1 MERYALEVYI
11 EKLQGERLLEYHNCS
26 MDLIIKPVN
35 HLSYD
40 SSKTVQNTLFVCK
53 GANFKE
59 AYLEAAIQKGA
70 SAYISETDYNTRIP
84 CIKVSDIKRALA
96 LVSSEFFGNP
106 AKSLT
111 LIGITGTKGKS
122 TTAYYVKYILDD
134 YLRSQGRP
142 EAGIISSIDTYD
154 GVIREESHLTT
165 PESLELQMHFRNA
178 VDSGIQYVVMEASSQ
193 ALKYGRLHGVY
204 FDVGIFLNISEDHIS
219 PIEHRDMEDYLDAKL
234 SMFSHCRTAWVNTD
248 SDRLATIMEAAN
260 SFAEKVLTF
269 GTTGSTSGGEVAG
282 VQGTGEL
289 GVLGKGEA
297 GAHGDGEIGAYGK
310 GEAGAHGDGEIGAHG
325 KGEAGAYGDG
335 EVGAHGKGE
344 AGAYGDGEI
353 GAYGKGEAEING
365 VEAVEMYGYDI
376 RKEGFDTLFRVRCD
390 RFDREF
396 RLTMPGL
403 FNVENAL
410 GAIATSYTLR
420 IPEEFVY
427 TGLRKAR
434 SSGRMEIFANKNQD
448 RIVIVD
454 YAHNKLSFTKLYE
467 AVKAEFPNMKIVTV
481 FGCPGGKAY
490 LRRRDLGLLAGIHS
504 DKVYL
509 TAEDPGPED
518 TRKISED
525 IAKYVRQNSADCEL
539 IDDREQAVKESIL
552 SSEPGTVILIT
563 GKGNETRQ
571 KYGMEYVP
579 VMSDVELTRKY
590 LEELEAGVKI

>member
-282 VQGTGEL
+282 VQGTGEV

-297 GAHGDGEIGAYGK
+297 GAH
-310 GEAGAHGDGEIGAHG
+310 
-325 KGEAGAYGDG
+325 
-335 EVGAHGKGE
+335 
-344 AGAYGDGEI
+344 GDGEI